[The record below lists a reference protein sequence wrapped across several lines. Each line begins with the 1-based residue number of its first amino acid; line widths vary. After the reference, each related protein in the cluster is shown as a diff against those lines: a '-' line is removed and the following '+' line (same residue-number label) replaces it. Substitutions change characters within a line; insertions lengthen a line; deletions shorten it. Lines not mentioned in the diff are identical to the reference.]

1 MKTRKALVQVFAISA
16 LLLSWVSMAGAW
28 TYSVDTYSY
37 YGSGALTGTVPGLL
51 YHTKVAVIHNESTES
66 QELNVDLYYSSSFTG
81 KYEYSPNGGTNWMV
95 IDNTV
100 DTWTKTIAAGG
111 TIWLRIFLY
120 NSVDVR
126 FHVLSPSPW
135 GTTHGDYADTEEYY
149 FAFPPGS
156 HYYAAGWVRDIGGF
170 VAVIHPLP

>member
-1 MKTRKALVQVFAISA
+1 MKTRKPLVQVFIISA
-16 LLLSWVSMAGAW
+16 LLFSWVSMAGAW

-51 YHTKVAVIHNESTES
+51 YHTKVAVIHNESSES

-81 KYEYSPNGGTNWMV
+81 RYQYSPNGGTNWMW
-95 IDNTV
+95 IDAGASS
-100 DTWTKTIAAGG
+100 WTENVAAGG
-111 TIWLRIFLY
+111 TIWLRNWLL
-120 NSVDVR
+120 NDVDNP

-135 GTTHGDYADTEEYY
+135 GVAAADEDYEEYY

-156 HYYAAGWVRDIGGF
+156 HYYTSGWVRDISGF
-170 VAVIHPLP
+170 VVVIQPLP